1 MVQSFLSAS
10 IPSYRNENL
19 SSGVSNYDYGFL
31 SKLRPSRSSH
41 LSGSHS
47 VFGPVNPFTVVRN
60 LSRIV
65 FDPSFSSVEIW
76 FFADFRIESME
87 SSTVDPAEK
96 RKLSSQS
103 LYFCAKLMA
112 FPAASFGYTMQE
124 KVCQLGLGIL
134 ERQVFVVSDTY
145 RLKCAAG
152 DGLVEL
158 LHCSIHTPAD
168 FQVGRLDGL

>member
-1 MVQSFLSAS
+1 
-10 IPSYRNENL
+10 
-19 SSGVSNYDYGFL
+19 
-31 SKLRPSRSSH
+31 
-41 LSGSHS
+41 
-47 VFGPVNPFTVVRN
+47 
-60 LSRIV
+60 
-65 FDPSFSSVEIW
+65 
-76 FFADFRIESME
+76 ME
-87 SSTVDPAEK
+87 RSTVDPADK
-96 RKLSSQS
+96 RKLDSQS

-112 FPAASFGYTMQE
+112 FPAASLGYMMQE